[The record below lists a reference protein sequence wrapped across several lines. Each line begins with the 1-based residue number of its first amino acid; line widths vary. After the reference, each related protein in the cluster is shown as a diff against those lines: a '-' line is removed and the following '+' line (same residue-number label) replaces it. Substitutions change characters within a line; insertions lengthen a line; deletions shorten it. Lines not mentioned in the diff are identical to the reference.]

1 MLRPLSRVRRKVEQL
16 AASATLA
23 RCGGYHRRHRA
34 VVVRGDEPVPAWPE
48 AESGER
54 CVCGSTLEYFQVVHQ
69 LLPARVRGRPS
80 GSVARSWD
88 VADASAQV

>member
-1 MLRPLSRVRRKVEQL
+1 MLRPLSRIRRKVEQL

-23 RCGGYHRRHRA
+23 QCGGHHRRHRS
-34 VVVRGDEPVPAWPE
+34 VVVHGDDPVPAWPE
-48 AESGER
+48 AESDER

-69 LLPARVRGRPS
+69 LMPARVRSGPS

>member
-1 MLRPLSRVRRKVEQL
+1 MLRPLSSIRRKVEQL

-23 RCGGYHRRHRA
+23 RCRGYHRRHRS
-34 VVVRGDEPVPAWPE
+34 VVVHGDEPVPAWPE

-69 LLPARVRGRPS
+69 LLPAW
-80 GSVARSWD
+80 ARSQGD
-88 VADASAQV
+88 EI